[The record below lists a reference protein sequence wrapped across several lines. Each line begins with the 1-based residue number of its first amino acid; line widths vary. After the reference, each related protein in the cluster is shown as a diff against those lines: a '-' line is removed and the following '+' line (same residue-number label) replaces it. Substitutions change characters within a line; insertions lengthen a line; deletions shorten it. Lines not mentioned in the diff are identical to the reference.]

1 MRLFAALFVLIV
13 FARCANQTSP
23 NGGPQ
28 DKKPPALI
36 SSNPKSN
43 QRNFSGEKIE
53 LTFDEYIKL
62 KDPSEEIMISPTVGK
77 ETKFQVK
84 KNKLVIV
91 PKLKLAENTTYNISF
106 RDAVQDINEGN
117 PVFNLRLAFSTGDEI
132 DSLSVSG
139 NVYQLFKEEPPEK
152 ITVALYQAD
161 TFNIFNHQP
170 IYFTRTDKKGNFTI
184 TNLKAGLY
192 RIYAFDDKSKNLKVE
207 SKSERFGFVTKK
219 FNPADKI
226 DTLKIPLMQ
235 VDARPIKITSIRNT
249 TRTSSIRLN
258 KAIDSIRVESEYQ
271 NYFIKYFGDQQNEI
285 VFYGILEEQPLED
298 SLKINLH
305 LQDST
310 GNKLDTI
317 AYVKSVKVKTIKEKF
332 AINFTPTQYD
342 YQAGTITTT
351 GNFNKLISSIN
362 TDSIYIQID
371 STHFKAVEKKN
382 ISIDTLHHRVKL
394 SVDLKLPKTEKD
406 SPTSNPI
413 LIFGKGAFVSI
424 EQDSSKARNEVIRIE
439 KEDALGSL
447 SVDVSTKEKSYI
459 LQLLNSK
466 GEVLETK
473 QNVKKHTFA
482 FLLPQEYKLRIII
495 DGNSNGKW
503 DPGSFEKSI
512 EPELILL
519 YKTFDGKTSVPV
531 RANWEVGPLLIKF

>member
-36 SSNPKSN
+36 SSNPKNN

-84 KNKLVIV
+84 KNSLVIV

-207 SKSERFGFVTKK
+207 SKSERFGFLTKK
-219 FNPADKI
+219 FNPADKV

-305 LQDST
+305 LKDST

-317 AYVKSVKVKTIKEKF
+317 AYVKSLKVKTIKEKF
-332 AINFTPTQYD
+332 TINFTPTRYD

-382 ISIDTLHHRVKL
+382 ITIDTLHHQVKL
-394 SVDLKLPKTEKD
+394 SVALKLPKPETEN
-406 SPTSNPI
+406 PTTNPI

-424 EQDSSKARNEVIRIE
+424 EQDSSKARNEVIKIE

-447 SVDVSTKEKSYI
+447 SVAISTKQQDYI
-459 LQLLNSK
+459 LQLLNGK

-473 QNVKKHTFA
+473 PNVKKHTFS
-482 FLLPQEYKLRIII
+482 FLSPQEYKLRIII
-495 DGNSNGKW
+495 DRNGNKKW
-503 DPGSFEKSI
+503 DPGNFEKGV
-512 EPELILL
+512 EPESVIL

>member
-1 MRLFAALFVLIV
+1 MRLFAAIFFLVA
-13 FARCANQTSP
+13 FAQCANQTSP

-28 DKKPPALI
+28 DKKPPELI

-43 QRNFSGEKIE
+43 QRNFNGEKIE

-62 KDPSEEIMISPTVGK
+62 KDPSEEIMISPAVGK
-77 ETKFQVK
+77 ETKFVVK
-84 KNKLVIV
+84 KNKLVII
-91 PKLKLAENTTYNISF
+91 PKQKLAENTTYNISF

-170 IYFTRTDKKGNFTI
+170 TYFTRTDKKGNFTI
-184 TNLKAGLY
+184 TNLKAGFY

-207 SKSERFGFVTKK
+207 SKSERFGFLSKT
-219 FNPADKI
+219 FNPADKV

-258 KAIDSIRVESEYQ
+258 KAIDSVHVESDSK
-271 NYFIKYFGDQQNEI
+271 NYFVNFFGDQQNEI
-285 VFYGILEEQPLED
+285 VFYGILGEKPLED

-305 LQDST
+305 LLDSV

-317 AYVKSVKVKTIKEKF
+317 AYIKSVKVKTIKEKF
-332 AINFTPTQYD
+332 VINFTPVKYD
-342 YQAGTITTT
+342 YQAKTITTT
-351 GNFNKLISSIN
+351 GNFNKLISHVN

-371 STHFKAVEKKN
+371 STHFKQVEKKN
-382 ISIDTLHHRVKL
+382 ITIDSLHHRVTL
-394 SVDLKLPKTEKD
+394 TVDLNPPKPEKD
-406 SPTSNPI
+406 NTTTNPI
-413 LIFGKGAFVSI
+413 LIFGKGAFISI
-424 EQDSSKARNEVIRIE
+424 EQDSSKARNEVIRIQQ
-439 KEDALGSL
+439 EDELGSL
-447 SVDVSTKEKSYI
+447 SVEIQTNEKNFI
-459 LQLLNSK
+459 LQLLTSK

-473 QNVKKHTFA
+473 TNIKKNIFA
-482 FLLPQEYKLRIII
+482 YLTPQEYKLRIII
-495 DGNSNGKW
+495 DRNANRKW
-503 DPGSFEKSI
+503 DPGSFEKAI
-512 EPELILL
+512 APEQVIT
-519 YKTFDGKTSVPV
+519 YKTFDGKTLIPV

>member
-91 PKLKLAENTTYNISF
+91 PKQKLAENTTYNISF

-207 SKSERFGFVTKK
+207 SKSERFGFLTKQ
-219 FNPADKI
+219 FNPADKV

-249 TRTSSIRLN
+249 TRTSSVRLN
-258 KAIDSIRVESEYQ
+258 KAIDSVRVESEYQ

-298 SLKINLH
+298 SLKINL
-305 LQDST
+305 
-310 GNKLDTI
+310 
-317 AYVKSVKVKTIKEKF
+317 
-332 AINFTPTQYD
+332 
-342 YQAGTITTT
+342 
-351 GNFNKLISSIN
+351 
-362 TDSIYIQID
+362 
-371 STHFKAVEKKN
+371 
-382 ISIDTLHHRVKL
+382 
-394 SVDLKLPKTEKD
+394 
-406 SPTSNPI
+406 
-413 LIFGKGAFVSI
+413 
-424 EQDSSKARNEVIRIE
+424 
-439 KEDALGSL
+439 
-447 SVDVSTKEKSYI
+447 
-459 LQLLNSK
+459 
-466 GEVLETK
+466 
-473 QNVKKHTFA
+473 
-482 FLLPQEYKLRIII
+482 
-495 DGNSNGKW
+495 
-503 DPGSFEKSI
+503 
-512 EPELILL
+512 
-519 YKTFDGKTSVPV
+519 
-531 RANWEVGPLLIKF
+531 

>member
-1 MRLFAALFVLIV
+1 MRLFAALFILTV

-43 QRNFSGEKIE
+43 QRNFTGEKIE

-91 PKLKLAENTTYNISF
+91 PKQKLAENTTYNISF

-152 ITVALYQAD
+152 ITVALYQTD

-207 SKSERFGFVTKK
+207 SKSERFGFLTKQ
-219 FNPADKI
+219 FNPADKV

-249 TRTSSIRLN
+249 TRASSIRLN
-258 KAIDSIRVESEYQ
+258 KAIDSVHVESDFK
-271 NYFIKYFGDQQNEI
+271 NYFVNFFGEQQNEI
-285 VFYGILEEQPLED
+285 VFYGILGEQPLED

-305 LQDST
+305 LLDSV

-317 AYVKSVKVKTIKEKF
+317 AYIKSVKVKTIKEKF
-332 AINFTPTQYD
+332 VINFTPVKYD
-342 YQAGTITTT
+342 YQAKTITTT
-351 GNFNKLISSIN
+351 GNFNKLISHVN

-371 STHFKAVEKKN
+371 STHFKQVEKKN
-382 ISIDTLHHRVKL
+382 ITIDSLHHRVTL
-394 SVDLKLPKTEKD
+394 TVDLNPPKPEKD
-406 SPTSNPI
+406 NTSTSPI

-424 EQDSSKARNEVIRIE
+424 EQDSSKARNEVIRIQQ
-439 KEDALGSL
+439 EDELGSL
-447 SVDVSTKEKSYI
+447 SVEIQTNEKNFI
-459 LQLLNSK
+459 LQLLTSK

-473 QNVKKHTFA
+473 TNIKKNIFA
-482 FLLPQEYKLRIII
+482 YLTPQEYKLRITI
-495 DGNSNGKW
+495 DRNANRKW
-503 DPGSFEKSI
+503 DPGSFEKAI
-512 EPELILL
+512 APEQVIT
-519 YKTFDGKTSVPV
+519 YKTFDGKTLIPV